1 MVSPALRNEACTY
14 FSAVGR
20 QCVFDAIVHMGAQRL
35 DRRSRGVALQRG
47 LEQRLVL
54 GGRLA
59 AAVAERNHLV
69 AEIFVEHQGMRLHQ
83 HARAAI
89 GDQRLMEFA
98 IVALPLRELAETGL
112 HQPLG

>member
-1 MVSPALRNEACTY
+1 M
-14 FSAVGR
+14 
-20 QCVFDAIVHMGAQRL
+20 
-35 DRRSRGVALQRG
+35 
-47 LEQRLVL
+47 L
-54 GGRLA
+54 GGGLA
-59 AAVAERNHLV
+59 AAVAEGDHLV

-98 IVALPLRELAETGL
+98 VIALPLLELAKAGF